1 MLETLESQIHFV
13 KQVQSVDATDVE
25 PLQCI
30 RDESADAVN
39 ERTIGVD
46 RLQGAMAKERV
57 FGRRKRIQRVESE
70 KNDRPDG
77 DAWDGNA
84 LGHASKTKGR
94 YFVVETGN

>member
-13 KQVQSVDATDVE
+13 KQVQSVDASDVE

-30 RDESADAVN
+30 RDESPEAVK
-39 ERTIGVD
+39 ETTIGLD
-46 RLQGAMAKERV
+46 RLREAMSKEHV
-57 FGRRKRIQRVESE
+57 FGRRKRIQRIETE
-70 KNDRPDG
+70 RNDRPDG

-84 LGHASKTKGR
+84 LGCASKTKGR

>member
-13 KQVQSVDATDVE
+13 KQVQSVDATDVA

-30 RDESADAVN
+30 RDESPEAV
-39 ERTIGVD
+39 EEQTIGLD
-46 RLQGAMAKERV
+46 RLKRPMSKERV
-57 FGRRKRIQRVESE
+57 FGRRNRIQRVETE

-94 YFVVETGN
+94 YFIVDTGN